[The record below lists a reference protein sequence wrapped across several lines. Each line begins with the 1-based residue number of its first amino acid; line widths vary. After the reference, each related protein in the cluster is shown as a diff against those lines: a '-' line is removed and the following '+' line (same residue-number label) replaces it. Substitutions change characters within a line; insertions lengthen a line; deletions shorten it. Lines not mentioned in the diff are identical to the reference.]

1 MYQVYEVD
9 QMEIKSNEKRT
20 ERVLLAG
27 VHTGKRDVLSDT
39 TEESMEELSELVKT
53 AGGEVVC
60 QVIQNKSD
68 LEAATYM
75 GEGKLLEI
83 KEAVQNMDIDVV
95 VFDDELSPI
104 QLRNITDFLEVRV
117 IDRTILI
124 LDIFAMRA
132 KSGEGKLQV
141 ELAQL
146 KYRLPRLRGLGTQM
160 SRTGGGIGTRGP
172 GETKLESDRRHIS
185 RRISAL
191 EEEIAELAKH
201 RELLRS
207 RRKKDGTITACL
219 VGYTNAGK
227 SSLLNKLT
235 DAGVFAENKLFATLD
250 TTSRGLV
257 LEDNRKIILIDTVGF
272 IRKLPHHLV
281 EAFKSTLEETVVA
294 DFLIHVVDASND
306 QHENHI
312 KVVNSV
318 LSDIGAA
325 FKPEIL
331 VYNKIDLLE
340 GENNIF
346 PKENSVGISVLEN
359 TGIDKLMTLIGEVA
373 PGKKKEVL
381 VLVPYNEGALVS
393 RLHETQKILS
403 EEYTENGTKIQLL
416 ADSSTYESLKEYVI
430 EVS

>member
-1 MYQVYEVD
+1 MD
-9 QMEIKSNEKRT
+9 IKSNEEKQ

-27 VHTGKRDVLSDT
+27 VHTGCRDVLSDT
-39 TEESMEELSELVKT
+39 TEESMAELSELVKT

-75 GEGKLLEI
+75 GEGKLEEI
-83 KEAVQNMDIDVV
+83 KEAVTAMDIDVV

-104 QLRNITDFLEVRV
+104 QLRNITDFLEVKV

-191 EEEIAELAKH
+191 EEEIRELAKH

-235 DAGVFAENKLFATLD
+235 DAGVLAENKLFATLD

-294 DFLIHVVDASND
+294 DFLIHVVDVSNP

-312 KVVNSV
+312 QVVNSV
-318 LSDIGAA
+318 LSDIGASG
-325 FKPEIL
+325 KPEII
-331 VYNKIDLLE
+331 VYNKTDLLE
-340 GENNIF
+340 DMSEVM
-346 PKENSVGISVLEN
+346 PREKSVGISVLKN
-359 TGIDKLMTLIGEVA
+359 KGIDDLLELIGDVA
-373 PGKKKEVL
+373 PGKKKEISVL
-381 VLVPYNEGALVS
+381 IPYSEGALVS

-403 EEYTENGTKIQLL
+403 EEYTETGTKINLL
-416 ADSSTYESLKEYVI
+416 SDSETYENLKDYMI
-430 EVS
+430 EMG

>member
-1 MYQVYEVD
+1 
-9 QMEIKSNEKRT
+9 MEIKSNEERQ

-27 VHTGKRDVLSDT
+27 VHTGKKDVLSDT
-39 TEESMEELSELVKT
+39 TDESMDELEELVKT
-53 AGGEVVC
+53 AGGEVLC
-60 QVIQNKSD
+60 RVIQNKSD
-68 LEAATYM
+68 LEAGTYM

-83 KEAVQNMDIDVV
+83 KEAVDAMEIDVV

-104 QLRNITDFLEVRV
+104 QLRNITDFLGVRV

-146 KYRLPRLRGLGTQM
+146 KYRLPRLRGLGTQL

-191 EEEIAELAKH
+191 EEEIRELAKH

-235 DAGVFAENKLFATLD
+235 DAEVLAENKLFATLD

-281 EAFKSTLEETVVA
+281 EAFKSTLEETVTA
-294 DFLIHVVDASND
+294 DFLIHVVDVSNP
-306 QHENHI
+306 QYENHI
-312 KVVNSV
+312 TVVNSV
-318 LSDIGAA
+318 LSDIGATG
-325 FKPEIL
+325 KPEIL
-331 VYNKIDLLE
+331 VYNKTDLLE
-340 GENNIF
+340 NDSDIM
-346 PKENSVGISVLEN
+346 PKENSVGISVLKN
-359 TGIDKLMTLIGEVA
+359 KGIDKLLEVIGDVA
-373 PGKKKEVL
+373 PGKKKEISVL
-381 VLVPYNEGALVS
+381 IPYSEGALVS

-403 EEYTENGTKIQLL
+403 EEYTEVGTKIQLL
-416 ADSSTYESLKEYVI
+416 ADSNTYNNLKEYI
-430 EVS
+430 TEMS

>member
-1 MYQVYEVD
+1 
-9 QMEIKSNEKRT
+9 MEIKSNEERQ

-39 TEESMEELSELVKT
+39 TEESMDELEELVKT
-53 AGGEVVC
+53 AGGEVLC
-60 QVIQNKSD
+60 RVIQNKSD
-68 LEAATYM
+68 LEAGTYM

-83 KEAVQNMDIDVV
+83 KEAVDSMEIDVV

-104 QLRNITDFLEVRV
+104 QLRNITDFLGVRV

-146 KYRLPRLRGLGTQM
+146 KYRLPRLRGLGAQM

-191 EEEIAELAKH
+191 EEEIRELSKH

-235 DAGVFAENKLFATLD
+235 DAGVLAENKLFATLD

-281 EAFKSTLEETVVA
+281 EAFKSTLEETVTA
-294 DFLIHVVDASND
+294 DFLIHVVDISNP
-306 QHENHI
+306 QYENHI
-312 KVVNSV
+312 TVVNSV
-318 LSDIGAA
+318 LSDIGASG
-325 FKPEIL
+325 KPEIL
-331 VYNKIDLLE
+331 VYNKTDLLE
-340 GENNIF
+340 
-346 PKENSVGISVLEN
+346 
-359 TGIDKLMTLIGEVA
+359 
-373 PGKKKEVL
+373 
-381 VLVPYNEGALVS
+381 
-393 RLHETQKILS
+393 
-403 EEYTENGTKIQLL
+403 
-416 ADSSTYESLKEYVI
+416 
-430 EVS
+430 